1 MSMLDR
7 SRALAIAFNPNIA
20 SGTKGIGWTTVGL
33 VASDVRE
40 MATVVQYS
48 ITSLTLSEWA
58 SIVAI
63 TYGLICILI
72 ALPKLYEVVVGFFR
86 KKS

>member
-7 SRALAIAFNPNIA
+7 SRALAVAFDPDIA

-48 ITSLTLSEWA
+48 ITSLTLAEWA

-63 TYGLICILI
+63 TYGLICIVI
-72 ALPKLYEVVVGFFR
+72 ALPKLCGTVSGFFR